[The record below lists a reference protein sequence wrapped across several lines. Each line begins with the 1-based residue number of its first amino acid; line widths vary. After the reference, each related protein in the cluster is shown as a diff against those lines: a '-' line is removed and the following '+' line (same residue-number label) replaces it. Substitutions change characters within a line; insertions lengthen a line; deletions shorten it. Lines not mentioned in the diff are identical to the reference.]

1 MRFAKPIEDNILTL
15 TKLKTETENTSR
27 KPMHAQYTTI
37 NELQLKQTSD
47 VMVVKDVKDGC
58 RISFIQN
65 LLHSVLD
72 H

>member
-1 MRFAKPIEDNILTL
+1 
-15 TKLKTETENTSR
+15 
-27 KPMHAQYTTI
+27 MHAQYTTI